1 MPLEN
6 DIQALTAALLGLTA
20 AINAKAVP
28 ALVPCAID
36 PGALVSP
43 AGSALTSATVEP
55 VTPKP
60 VTPTT
65 PPAPAPEP
73 KPVKTPKAT
82 TPKADPA
89 PAPKAEP
96 VEAEAPKAAA
106 KTETLPDL
114 TPEILKAFM
123 PLRKGRLAEATAIL
137 KTEGNGAASFASVP
151 REYQQAVLDA
161 LTAATLAG

>member
-20 AINAKAVP
+20 AINAKAAPGLVPNTIQASGP
-28 ALVPCAID
+28 AL
-36 PGALVSP
+36 
-43 AGSALTSATVEP
+43 TATVEP

-73 KPVKTPKAT
+73 KPVKTPKAAA
-82 TPKADPA
+82 PKAEPA
-89 PAPKAEP
+89 PAPKAET
-96 VEAEAPKAAA
+96 AEQAAAVTA